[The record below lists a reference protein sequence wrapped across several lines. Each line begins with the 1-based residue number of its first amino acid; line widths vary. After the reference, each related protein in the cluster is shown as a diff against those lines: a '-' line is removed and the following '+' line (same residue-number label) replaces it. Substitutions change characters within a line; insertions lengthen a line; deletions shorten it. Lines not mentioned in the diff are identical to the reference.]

1 MSVSDEDFMA
11 IMDAMPER
19 MDDHEICAMILSIIT
34 AYIDND
40 AKVMSLLLS
49 AVYTYG
55 DAIGAPREKVS
66 DALRRTA
73 DLYDSKQKPTK
84 H

>member
-1 MSVSDEDFMA
+1 MSVSEEDFDA

-40 AKVMSLLLS
+40 AKIMSLLLS

-66 DALRRTA
+66 DTLRRMA
-73 DLYDSKQKPTK
+73 DLGESKPTTR